1 MNGSRHIDGRRWFL
15 DTEGNGQ
22 GIGEIVELGLVE
34 TIDLVPTGRTH
45 RWLVRPSVKIDWK
58 ATRVHGIHNSDVEGC
73 PTMPEIREEV
83 ISILGTTPIG
93 GQAVHGDLDVLT
105 RSLPGWRPEGAIDS
119 YSIAKALLSDCESF
133 KLSGLVDHLGLRKA
147 VDDSVGGHAH
157 SALNDAMATAMVVA
171 EMRNRSDG
179 PAFAH
184 AFMQGQ
190 ALERWDRM
198 LEKRAAKIL
207 KQKRDREKH
216 ELRRRLRQETRSRD
230 DAARQLGRTEKDVR
244 AEADVEKGKAP
255 K

>member
-1 MNGSRHIDGRRWFL
+1 MHVDGRRWFL

-34 TIDLVPTGRTH
+34 TVDLVPTGRTH

-73 PTMPEIREEV
+73 PTMPEIRGEV

-93 GQAVHGDLDVLT
+93 GQAVHGDLDVLS

-119 YSIAKALLSDCESF
+119 YAIAKALLPDCGSF
-133 KLSGLVDHLGLRKA
+133 KLSGLVDHLGLREA
-147 VDDSVGGHAH
+147 VDASVGGHAH
-157 SALNDAMATAMVVA
+157 CALNDAMATAMVVA

-179 PAFAH
+179 PAFVH

-207 KQKRDREKH
+207 KQQRDRAKH
-216 ELRRRLRQETRSRD
+216 EIRRRM
-230 DAARQLGRTEKDVR
+230 R
-244 AEADVEKGKAP
+244 AEAKAQNDAVRLAHRNGRDDESSFDGQER
-255 K
+255 KTGR